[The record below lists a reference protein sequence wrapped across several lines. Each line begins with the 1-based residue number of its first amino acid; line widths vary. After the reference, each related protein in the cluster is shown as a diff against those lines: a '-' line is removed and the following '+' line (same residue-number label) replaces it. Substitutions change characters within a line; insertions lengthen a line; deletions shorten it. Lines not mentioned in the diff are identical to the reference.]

1 LDELYLAQKERI
13 LNLEKKLLASTLQVQ
28 EQRGKFEQLEADFQ
42 HNLGVIAARDEELAA
57 MGNKLLQLKQ
67 LCQDKQAQ
75 VKRLEERG
83 VSVKEEARTTKDE
96 LLERLDS
103 VR

>member
-1 LDELYLAQKERI
+1 
-13 LNLEKKLLASTLQVQ
+13 
-28 EQRGKFEQLEADFQ
+28 
-42 HNLGVIAARDEELAA
+42 VIAARDEELAA